1 MKNSYN
7 ECDILCFSDDNNFR
21 GGDNNINETLL
32 VERDKRRVVERRGRA
47 NLTTDKGKLC
57 KLVTLQ
63 HYSLPSLYL
72 IVIFQA
78 LYPVLVRSNPYLSQV
93 KL

>member
-1 MKNSYN
+1 MWCKGENTYN
-7 ECDILCFSDDNNFR
+7 ECDISCFSHDNNFR

-57 KLVTLQ
+57 KLVTLE
-63 HYSLPSLYL
+63 HYSLPSLYV
-72 IVIFQA
+72 IVIFHA
-78 LYPVLVRSNPYLSQV
+78 L
-93 KL
+93 